1 MMNIQNLSLQY
12 DDMDAPVLQN
22 VTFSLGEKECVLLL
36 GASGSGKST
45 LSRCLTGIY
54 PKELEGTMEGE
65 VTFEGMPVNEASPGM
80 MSRRAG
86 TVFQDP
92 ETQFCMLTVEDEVAF
107 GLENICVPPEKMEKR
122 VETALEEVGL
132 LHKKKSAIV
141 SLSGGEKQKLA
152 LACILAMEPPV
163 IVLDEPTA
171 NLDPVATEEFVSL
184 LGSLKKSKNITIFV
198 IEHDLDPWIDLID
211 RVLMLGRNGKLFY
224 DGPLQQG
231 VDRYARDLYEEG
243 IAVPEAVRVA
253 MKTGT
258 SAPPYPLTAREL
270 AAGLS
275 APLKAA
281 SGRENGAP
289 LIQASGIGYK
299 SIFSNLNVTVSV
311 GSFTAITGPNGSGK
325 TTLCRLLA
333 GIDPVSSGRITR
345 PSPDRDWFQYT
356 GYVFQNPE
364 HQFLTDSAW
373 EELAYSGAEDEKIE
387 ELLEWCGLTDRK
399 DFHPFT
405 LSQGE
410 KRRLSVATMLVKN
423 QEVLFLDEP
432 TFGQD
437 AKSTSRLMDLL
448 EEKHRAGTTIVMITH
463 DMELV
468 DRYATRV
475 VVMKDRKVEFTGNPE
490 ELWKEDLTAFQLKE
504 PFRVRTNRLIKGE
517 VHVPQ

>member
-1 MMNIQNLSLQY
+1 MMNVQNLSLQY
-12 DDMDAPVLQN
+12 DDMDAPILQN

-65 VTFEGMPVNEASPGM
+65 VTFEGMPVKDASTGA
-80 MSRRAG
+80 MSRRVG

-107 GLENICVPPEKMEKR
+107 GLENICVPSEKMEKR

-132 LHKKKSAIV
+132 LHKKEAAVV

-171 NLDPVATEEFVSL
+171 NLDPVATDEFVSL
-184 LGSLKKSKNITIFV
+184 LRSLKELKNITIFV
-198 IEHDLDPWIDLID
+198 IEHDLDPWIDITD
-211 RVLMLGRNGKLFY
+211 RVLMLGRNGSLFY

-231 VDRYARDLYEEG
+231 VDRYARSLYEEG
-243 IAVPEAVRVA
+243 IAVPGAVRVA
-253 MKTGT
+253 MESGRT
-258 SAPPYPLTAREL
+258 APPYPLTARGF
-270 AAGLS
+270 APGLS
-275 APLKAA
+275 APLKAPPH
-281 SGRENGAP
+281 RENGP
-289 LIQASGIGYK
+289 SLMQASGISYK
-299 SIFSNLNVTVSV
+299 SIFSNVNVTISE
-311 GSFTAITGPNGSGK
+311 GSFTAVTGPNGSGK

-345 PSPDRDWFQYT
+345 PFPDKDWFHHA

-364 HQFLTDSAW
+364 HQFLTDSVW
-373 EELAYSGAEDEKIE
+373 EELAYSGAGDEKIE

-423 QEVLFLDEP
+423 QEILFLDEP

-437 AKSTSRLMDLL
+437 AKSTSHLMGLL

-463 DMELV
+463 DMDLV

-475 VVMKDRKVEFTGNPE
+475 VVMKDRKIGFTGRPDK
-490 ELWKEDLTAFQLKE
+490 LWNEDLAAFQLKE
-504 PFRVRTNRLIKGE
+504 PFRVRTNRLIKGDMY
-517 VHVPQ
+517 VPQ